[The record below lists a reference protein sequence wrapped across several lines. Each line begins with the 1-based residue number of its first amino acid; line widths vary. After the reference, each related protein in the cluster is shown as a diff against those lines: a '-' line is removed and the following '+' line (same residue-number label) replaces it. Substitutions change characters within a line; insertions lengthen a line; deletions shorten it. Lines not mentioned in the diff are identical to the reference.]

1 MLSAQALLMFL
12 VNVVVILAIAGVLLW
27 ALPRLPL
34 DATIQSIIKT
44 VIIVIVAIWLIL
56 ALAGLLGMPILR

>member
-12 VNVVVILAIAGVLLW
+12 INVVVVLAIAGVLLW